1 MDSRISIA
9 SFALAMVSCLLGQ
22 SAAAQGAEPAGPDSS
37 DRQHLAQALNDP
49 AWTVDEHGRVYRVA
63 FPRYDRAV
71 LGYGAQASAASPGHL
86 GQHVEF
92 SLRNTLGLDFDEEN
106 IWWRFRHTFLE
117 VDYSWSAGRG
127 RLEPTVLRADYLRH
141 DDSSFIVI
149 PMEQDIKLPAPFDI
163 GVDYELGGFGLRQ
176 DGSDWRLERI
186 DIAEAAVLMDFIRD
200 PDYRHRLGIGP
211 AGSYTA
217 RRSDDGFVHELA
229 PMSGL
234 QVLYA
239 IESHDGLYAIDL
251 RGRCAAA
258 ARVSTDERLLWRTKC
273 GADVRAEVVVVSI
286 NDQPVS
292 LPLHFELSDHQ
303 GRPGGLGGPSWTATV
318 GVRMGLNEG
327 F

>member
-1 MDSRISIA
+1 M
-9 SFALAMVSCLLGQ
+9 SCLLGQ
-22 SAAAQGAEPAGPDSS
+22 SAAAQDTEPAGPEGSE
-37 DRQHLAQALNDP
+37 RQRLAQALNDP
-49 AWTVDEHGRVYRVA
+49 AWTVDEHGRVYRIA
-63 FPRYDRAV
+63 FPRYDRVV
-71 LGYGAQASAASPGHL
+71 LGYGAQASVASPGHL

-141 DDSSFIVI
+141 DASSFIVI

-163 GVDYELGGFGLRQ
+163 GVDYELGGFELDQ
-176 DGSDWRLERI
+176 EGSDWRLDRI

-200 PDYRHRLGIGP
+200 PNYRHRLGIGP

-217 RRSDDGFVHELA
+217 RRGTDGFVHELA

-258 ARVSTDERLLWRTKC
+258 ARVTTDERLLWRTKC
-273 GADVRAEVVVVSI
+273 GADIRAEVVVVSV

-292 LPLHFELSDHQ
+292 VPLHFELSDL
-303 GRPGGLGGPSWTATV
+303 PGQPEAVASPSWSATV
-318 GVRMGLNEG
+318 GVRVGWSES